1 MRADGYGADIELT
14 ETAVVI
20 HSGKAAAKIQGTD
33 TITVPYGDIA
43 SIEYRSA
50 NPFVNGQMKLV
61 VNVADVSFGET
72 LTAVRQGDDATDATS
87 QRVRE
92 WSERYRSYGA
102 DPNNH
107 VNPESLLVHW
117 RRKDE
122 AAFAAIRDA
131 INARILR

>member
-1 MRADGYGADIELT
+1 MT

-50 NPFVNGQMKLV
+50 NPLVNGQMKLV

-102 DPNNH
+102 DPTNH
-107 VNPESLLVHW
+107 VNPESLVVHW

-131 INARILR
+131 INARILS